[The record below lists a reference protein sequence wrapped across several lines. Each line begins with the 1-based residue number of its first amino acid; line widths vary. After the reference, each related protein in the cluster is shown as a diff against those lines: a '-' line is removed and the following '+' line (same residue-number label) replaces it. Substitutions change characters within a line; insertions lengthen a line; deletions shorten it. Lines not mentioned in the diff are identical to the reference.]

1 MFSTN
6 ALADFIR
13 LFTLTDDAAAT
24 QHLTE
29 RLALVLRDPVAYQ
42 EQDIYA
48 DELEQRDI
56 ITELPA
62 QELRDIAL
70 IDALS
75 SEGLAWESSMREPT
89 EMLVEGLNEVLSVQ
103 KRPEVDELALVSRR
117 NTGPEVLDYLQ
128 EALEPLGLALVLLSL
143 DSDSYPLSVVADAQ
157 AEELRGLARE
167 LGFTLT
173 VY

>member
-1 MFSTN
+1 MNQVT
-6 ALADFIR
+6 LHQFIQ
-13 LFTLTDDAAAT
+13 LFTLENQTAI
-24 QHLTE
+24 QRVSE
-29 RLALVLRDPVAYQ
+29 RLTLVLRDPRAYQ
-42 EQDIYA
+42 EQDLYA

-56 ITELPA
+56 VTELPA

-75 SEGLAWESSMREPT
+75 SEGLAWESSMREPS
-89 EMLVEGLNEVLSVQ
+89 EMLVEGLNEVLTIQ
-103 KRPEVDELALVSRR
+103 KRPEVNESAFIGRR

-128 EALEPLGLALVLLSL
+128 DALEPLGLALVLFTL

-157 AEELRGLARE
+157 AEQARQLAKE
-167 LGFTLT
+167 LGFGVT